1 MRPIILSVASV
12 CAILTPSVASTLAQ
26 ANLLAESA
34 VSSVWLTNE
43 YCEMCGCPAEAIVER
58 GFDVVLPHAV
68 GQRSSKARPAV
79 HAAACPPQWLPVFL
93 AVSETDVPPASPPPL
108 LAPTPP
114 MLPPP
119 SPPSPPLLPPPS
131 CFYMMPNTNTQC
143 VPGTHTETTIEA
155 RPALHSFHEAY
166 GGGYATQDSN
176 PGLADRV
183 PGRTWSRGR
192 TWRRGCTG
200 LLLTRLGLALD
211 RRCTTAQTLASAWSG
226 ER

>member
-43 YCEMCGCPAEAIVER
+43 YCEMCGCPAEAIVEAAR
-58 GFDVVLPHAV
+58 FRRRPPACSV
-68 GQRSSKARPAV
+68 GRRSSKARLAV
-79 HAAACPPQWLPVFL
+79 HAAACPPQWLPVLL

-119 SPPSPPLLPPPS
+119 SPPSPPLPPPPPS
-131 CFYMMPNTNTQC
+131 CFY
-143 VPGTHTETTIEA
+143 I
-155 RPALHSFHEAY
+155 
-166 GGGYATQDSN
+166 
-176 PGLADRV
+176 
-183 PGRTWSRGR
+183 
-192 TWRRGCTG
+192 
-200 LLLTRLGLALD
+200 
-211 RRCTTAQTLASAWSG
+211 
-226 ER
+226 